1 MQNRSLRVLI
11 VEDSEEDALLLI
23 RNLKK
28 GGYNPVYERVE
39 TASLMKK
46 SIKEKQWDII
56 LCDYSL
62 PGFNAPAAISIL
74 KEANIDIPIIIV
86 SGVIGEETAMDC
98 MRLGA
103 RDYIMKDKLS
113 RLCTAIA
120 RELED
125 AEVRKKEKSAKERL
139 LHEENRFRVL
149 AEQSSDIIVLFDSKG
164 TILYENPAMEK
175 ILGFTAQERIGAN
188 IFDLIHPDDLKIA
201 KDKFRIINNRTNAL
215 AELFEIRLRHKDGN
229 WHIFEVTVNSI
240 VNNEEIEG
248 GIINLRDI
256 TKRKQEE
263 EEIRKLS
270 SVVRFSSELVN
281 LATSEGK
288 MIFLNEAGSKM
299 LGITPDKISEYS
311 IMDVIPDSLHS
322 KVRNELFPSLLAG
335 NTWEGELQYINV
347 RTGQLTDVYAMTFN
361 IKDPVTGKVICLANV
376 SRDITAHKQAENALK
391 ESEAKYRLLA
401 DHMKDQVW
409 LMDLDLNWKY
419 ISPSMEKLLG
429 YNLEELMRLPLDKLL
444 PPTSMKKTMEHFSTQ
459 LSMALPSS
467 TPSSKKNLVELEFI
481 CKNGQVLWGEC
492 AFSFIRDEQG
502 KPLSILGEGRDI
514 TERKQAEDKL
524 QQTLERLRRA
534 IGTTIHV
541 LVSVLE
547 VRDPYTAGH
556 QSRVADLARAIAD
569 EMGIDQEQTEGIRMA
584 GSIHDIGKLSI
595 PAEIL
600 TKPTKLTDTE
610 FALIK
615 VHSQTGYDMLKD
627 VESPWP
633 LAQIIYQHH
642 ERMDGSG
649 YPNNLKGDK
658 IIMEARIIAVADV
671 VEAMASHRPYRAAL
685 GIEKALEEI
694 KRNKGILYDEAV
706 ADTCLKLFTRKG
718 YHFPLS

>member
-1 MQNRSLRVLI
+1 MQDKSLRVLI
-11 VEDSEEDALLLI
+11 VEDSEEDALFLI

-28 GGYNPVYERVE
+28 GGYNPVYERVY
-39 TASLMKK
+39 TASSMKK
-46 SIKEKQWDII
+46 AIKEKQWDII

-62 PGFNAPAAISIL
+62 PGFNAPKAISIL

-86 SGVIGEETAMDC
+86 SGIIGEETATEC

-125 AEVRKKEKSAKERL
+125 AEVRKKEKRTKEKL
-139 LHEENRFRVL
+139 LHEEHRFRIL
-149 AEQSSDIIVLFDSKG
+149 AEQSSDIIVLFNTEGS
-164 TILYENPAMEK
+164 ILYENPAVKK
-175 ILGFTAQERIGAN
+175 ILGFNVKERIGSS

-201 KDKFRIINNRTNAL
+201 TDKFNIIIKQTNFL
-215 AELFEIRLRHKDGN
+215 AERFEIRLRHKNGN
-229 WHIFEVTVNSI
+229 WHTFEVTVSSI
-240 VNNEEIEG
+240 IKDEEIEG

-263 EEIRKLS
+263 EEISKLT

-281 LATSEGK
+281 LATLDGK

-299 LGITPDKISEYS
+299 LGIAPDKAKEHS
-311 IMDVIPDSLHS
+311 IIDVIHEPYVAM
-322 KVRNELFPSLLAG
+322 VRDELLPALLAG
-335 NTWEGELQYINV
+335 KKWEGELQYRNV
-347 RTGQLTDVYAMTFN
+347 RTGHLTDVYAMTFN
-361 IKDPVTGKVICLANV
+361 IKDTRTDKILCLANV
-376 SRDITAHKQAENALK
+376 SRDITAHKQAEEALK
-391 ESEAKYRLLA
+391 QSAEKYRLLA

-409 LMDLDLNWKY
+409 LMDLDLKWKY

-429 YNLEELMRLPLDKLL
+429 YNMEELIQLPLAKLL
-444 PPTSMKKTMEHFSTQ
+444 TATSLTKAMEHFSTQ
-459 LSMALPSS
+459 LSRAIPSS
-467 TPSSKKNLVELEFI
+467 TPSSTKNLVELEFI
-481 CKNGQVLWGEC
+481 CKTGQMLWSEC
-492 AFSFIRDEQG
+492 AFSFIRDEKG

-514 TERKQAEDKL
+514 TERKQAEEKL
-524 QQTLERLRRA
+524 QQTLERLQRA
-534 IGTTIHV
+534 IGTTIQV
-541 LVSVLE
+541 LISVLE

-556 QSRVADLARAIAD
+556 QSRVSDLARAIAT
-569 EMGIDQEQTEGIRMA
+569 EMGLNKGEIEGIRMA

-595 PAEIL
+595 PSEIL
-600 TKPTKLTDTE
+600 TKPTKLSDTE

-633 LAQIIYQHH
+633 LAQIVYQHH

-658 IIMEARIIAVADV
+658 IILDARIMAVADV
-671 VEAMASHRPYRAAL
+671 MEAMASHRPYRAAL
-685 GIEKALEEI
+685 GIDAAMEEI
-694 KRNKGILYDEAV
+694 RKNKGILYDETV
-706 ADTCLKLFTRKG
+706 VDSCLKLFTEKG
-718 YHFPLS
+718 YHFT